1 MRRIIFF
8 LLVTLTSILM
18 LWLFHQTLNH
28 YFPTLI
34 LWTLIILFSLTLPW
48 MVIGFWNAII
58 GFLICLLV
66 KKPLSMILPL
76 NLQNVEHDS
85 LNSSTALLMCI
96 RNEDSARVF
105 RNLQIMIDDLIKSG
119 SEKYFHVYILSDSTT
134 DSIRKSESRLF
145 ETLNHQYGKQ
155 INIVYRC
162 RESNEGYK
170 AGNIANFC
178 QQYGKLHHF
187 AITLDADSFMTAAA
201 MARLVKM
208 MQADPQLGIL
218 QGLVIG
224 LPSSSAFTR
233 LFQYGMRLGMR
244 SYTMGSAWWQ
254 SDFGPYW
261 GHNAIIRLN
270 PFMQHCQLEEI
281 KTATGYMK
289 QILSHDLVEAI
300 LMRRAGFE
308 VRVYPCEDS
317 SWEENPPTLTEYIRR
332 DLRWCEG
339 NLQYINL
346 ITLPHLKLISR
357 LQLILAVFMFLGS
370 PAWILMIVIF
380 TLSIAIFPSTR
391 EATHGIYFYTF
402 IWLTLLMWYLPKV
415 AGALN
420 VLLSTRESQ
429 RFGGRWRFSISLVLE
444 TIFSLLM
451 TPIAWL
457 NHTIFMMGLVLG
469 HQGGWTSQTRD
480 GHNVPISYAV
490 KQFWPHTLLGI
501 ALTSILYLSYKD
513 ATFFGLLFFGGL
525 LLSIPLAVITSQT
538 WLGNLFMQ
546 YKLLSSPEEITP
558 PEELIPLR
566 LKALHH
572 RHTDSVHS

>member
-1 MRRIIFF
+1 
-8 LLVTLTSILM
+8 M
-18 LWLFHQTLNH
+18 LWLLDQTLNH
-28 YFPTLI
+28 YFPPFI
-34 LWTLIILFSLTLPW
+34 HWTLIVLFSITLPW

-58 GFLICLLV
+58 GFLICFFV
-66 KKPLSMILPL
+66 KKPLSIILPP
-76 NLQNVEHDS
+76 NLQNCEDCS
-85 LNSSTALLMCI
+85 FNSSTALLLCI
-96 RNEDSARVF
+96 RNEDSTKVV
-105 RNLQIMIDDLIKSG
+105 RNLEIMIDGLIKVG
-119 SEKYFHVYILSDSTT
+119 SERYFHIYILSDSTT
-134 DSIRKSESRLF
+134 ESIRELESRLF
-145 ETLNHQYGKQ
+145 EKLNHEYGQQ

-162 RESNEGYK
+162 RESNAGYK

-178 QQYGKLHHF
+178 QQYGKLHDF

-201 MARLVKM
+201 MTRLVKM
-208 MQADPQLGIL
+208 MQSDQQLGIL

-261 GHNAIIRLN
+261 GHNAIIRLD
-270 PFMQHCQLEEI
+270 PFMQYCQLPEI
-281 KTATGYMK
+281 KTITGHMK

-308 VRVYPCEDS
+308 VRVYPYEDS

-346 ITLPHLKLISR
+346 ITLPHLKFISR
-357 LQLILAVFMFLGS
+357 LQLALAIFMFLGS
-370 PAWILMIVIF
+370 PAWILMMVIC
-380 TLSIAIFPSTR
+380 TLSIAIFPSAHETAN
-391 EATHGIYFYTF
+391 ETYFYTF

-415 AGALN
+415 ASALN
-420 VLLSTRESQ
+420 VLLSTKESQ

-457 NHTIFMMGLVLG
+457 NHTIFMMSLALG
-469 HQGGWTSQTRD
+469 RQGGWATQTRD
-480 GHNVPISYAV
+480 DHTINISYAV
-490 KQFWPHTLLGI
+490 KQFWPHTVLGI
-501 ALTSILYLSYKD
+501 GLASTLYFSDKGV
-513 ATFFGLLFFGGL
+513 TFFGLLLFGGL
-525 LLSIPLAVITSQT
+525 LVSIPLAVITSQS
-538 WLGNLFMQ
+538 WLGNLMMK
-546 YKLLSSPEEITP
+546 YKLLSSPEEISTP
-558 PEELIPLR
+558 GELILLR
-566 LKALHH
+566 LKALDHH
-572 RHTDSVHS
+572 QTN

>member
-1 MRRIIFF
+1 
-8 LLVTLTSILM
+8 M

-66 KKPLSMILPL
+66 KKPLSIILPL
-76 NLQNVEHDS
+76 NLQNHGDDS
-85 LNSSTALLMCI
+85 LNSSTALLLCI

-119 SEKYFHVYILSDSTT
+119 SEKYFYVYILSDSTT

-178 QQYGKLHHF
+178 QQYGKFHHF

-261 GHNAIIRLN
+261 GHNAIIRLD
-270 PFMQHCQLEEI
+270 PFIQHCQLEEI

-317 SWEENPPTLTEYIRR
+317 SWEVNPPTLTEYIRR

-346 ITLPHLKLISR
+346 ITFPHLKLISR
-357 LQLILAVFMFLGS
+357 LQLVLAIFMFLGS

-391 EATHGIYFYTF
+391 EATYGIYFYTF

-480 GHNVPISYAV
+480 GHTVPISYAV

-501 ALTSILYLSYKD
+501 ALTSILYLGYKD
-513 ATFFGLLFFGGL
+513 ATFFGLIFFGGL
-525 LLSIPLAVITSQT
+525 LISIPLAVITSQT

-546 YKLLSSPEEITP
+546 YKLLASPEEMTP

-572 RHTDSVHS
+572 RHTDSAHS

>member
-1 MRRIIFF
+1 M
-8 LLVTLTSILM
+8 LTSVLM
-18 LWLFHQTLNH
+18 LWLFYQMLHPH
-28 YFPTLI
+28 FPALI
-34 LWTLIILFSLTLPW
+34 SWSLITLFSLTLPW
-48 MVIGFWNAII
+48 MVVGFWNAII
-58 GFLICLLV
+58 GFLICLLA
-66 KKPLSMILPL
+66 KNPLSIVLPPSM
-76 NLQNVEHDS
+76 QDCKDS
-85 LNSSTALLMCI
+85 ALNSSTALLLCI
-96 RNEDSARVF
+96 RNEDSSRVI
-105 RNLQIMIDDLIKSG
+105 RNLEIMVDSLIKAG
-119 SEKYFHVYILSDSTT
+119 NERFFHIYILSDSTT
-134 DSIRKSESRLF
+134 ESIRESESKLF
-145 ETLNHQYGKQ
+145 EKLNHQYGQQ

-178 QQYGKLHHF
+178 QQYGKLHDF
-187 AITLDADSFMTAAA
+187 AITLDADSFMTATA
-201 MARLVKM
+201 MVRLVKL
-208 MQADPQLGIL
+208 MQSNQQLGIL

-261 GHNAIIRLN
+261 GHNAIIRLD
-270 PFMQHCQLEEI
+270 PFMRYCQLQEI
-281 KTATGYMK
+281 KTATGYAK

-308 VRVYPCEDS
+308 VRVYPYEDS

-357 LQLILAVFMFLGS
+357 LQLTLAIFMFLGS
-370 PAWILMIVIF
+370 PAWILMMVIC
-380 TLSIAIFPSTR
+380 TLSIATYPSIR
-391 EATHGIYFYTF
+391 ETTNEIYFYLF

-420 VLLSTRESQ
+420 VLLSTKESQ
-429 RFGGRWRFSISLVLE
+429 RFGGRWRFSISLVIE

-457 NHTIFMMGLVLG
+457 NHTIFMVGLISG
-469 HQGGWTSQTRD
+469 RQGGWATQSRD
-480 GHNVPISYAV
+480 DHTVNISYAV
-490 KQFWPHTLLGI
+490 KQFWPHTALGIVLTLTLYFSYKGATLLGLI
-501 ALTSILYLSYKD
+501 
-513 ATFFGLLFFGGL
+513 FFGGL
-525 LLSIPLAVITSQT
+525 LASIPLAVITSQA
-538 WLGNLFMQ
+538 WLGNLLMK
-546 YKLLSSPEEITP
+546 YKLLSSPEEITT

-572 RHTDSVHS
+572 HQTD